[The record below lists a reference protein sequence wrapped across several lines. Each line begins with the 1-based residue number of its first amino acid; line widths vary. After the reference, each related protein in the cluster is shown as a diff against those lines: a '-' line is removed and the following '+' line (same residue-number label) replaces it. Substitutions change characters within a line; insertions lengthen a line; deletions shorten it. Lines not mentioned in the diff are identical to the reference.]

1 MRFKYDGHDSQGRM
15 REDQVVEANSMEH
28 ASEIIRH
35 KLGLFPTKIW
45 PDDSKVPEVPVTP
58 VTPDAPVAP
67 RPHRSGDQKPGAWRA
82 DLEEDMTALSAA
94 LRAISEMRGTVR
106 VGDKTWE
113 AYDAALPHVVGEV
126 VADSIKRVMGR
137 IRAER

>member
-1 MRFKYDGHDSQGRM
+1 MKRFKYDGHDSQGRM

-45 PDDSKVPEVPVTP
+45 PESEVPVTP
-58 VTPDAPVAP
+58 GVPSVPVTPVVPEPA
-67 RPHRSGDQKPGAWRA
+67 RSREKQPGAWRA
-82 DLEEDMTALSAA
+82 DLEADMTALSAA
-94 LRAISEMRGTVR
+94 LRAIAEMRGTAR
-106 VGDKTWE
+106 VGEKTWE
-113 AYDAALPHVVGEV
+113 SYDAALPHIVGEV